1 MVNNEWLNMLLG
13 PADLLAELVDLFIHI
28 LDSY

>member
-1 MVNNEWLNMLLG
+1 MVNNEWLNTLLG
-13 PADLLAELVDLFIHI
+13 PADLLAKLVDLFIHI

>member
-1 MVNNEWLNMLLG
+1 MVNDEWLSRPLG
-13 PADLLAELVDLFIHI
+13 PVNFPAKLVDLLIHM

>member
-1 MVNNEWLNMLLG
+1 MVNNEWLSRLLG
-13 PADLLAELVDLFIHI
+13 PADFLAKLVDLLIHM